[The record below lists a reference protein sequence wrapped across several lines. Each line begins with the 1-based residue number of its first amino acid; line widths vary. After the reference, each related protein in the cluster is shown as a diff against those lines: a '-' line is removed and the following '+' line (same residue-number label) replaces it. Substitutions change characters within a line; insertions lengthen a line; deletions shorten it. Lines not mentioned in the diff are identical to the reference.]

1 MAAAAAI
8 SGRGTRWSSRSWAV
22 ERTGGNTYRTFRGND
37 AEKAEVFLR
46 KQRTRG

>member
-1 MAAAAAI
+1 MAAAAAHQ
-8 SGRGTRWSSRSWAV
+8 RKRDEAEFTFVAV
-22 ERTGGNTYRTFRGND
+22 EWTGGNTYRTFRGND